1 MCCETGCN
9 NFVVGVSVS
18 IATAD
23 LCLIKAPLVSFL
35 SLLTVRWISCKVQ
48 MLATE
53 NCSGH
58 PLFAALGCVWIG
70 SWDYWLGT
78 ISFWLAGDCSMCF
91 AGPDQRILSTLPF
104 SGEVCL
110 VMTLPWFKS
119 TFISTCLLVAPLG
132 SSLLLSHYRARYP
145 HFAARLLQ

>member
-18 IATAD
+18 VSTAD
-23 LCLIKAPLVSFL
+23 LCLVKAPLVFSL
-35 SLLTVRWISCKVQ
+35 SLLIVCWISCKVQ
-48 MLATE
+48 TLATQT
-53 NCSGH
+53 CSGR
-58 PLFAALGCVWIG
+58 PLSAALDCVWIG

-91 AGPDQRILSTLPF
+91 ARPGQRIFSTLPF

-110 VMTLPWFKS
+110 VLTFPWFKS
-119 TFISTCLLVAPLG
+119 TFISTCLLVVPLG
-132 SSLLLSHYRARYP
+132 SSLLLSHYGARYP